1 MGAFFQIILL
11 SLLRLPK
18 HQLWQM
24 PPKGRPGWGWGR
36 EALLIP
42 TRLWHFLSFFFGIFF
57 LAFIVASIT
66 KSQDPIM
73 LDRKELWSLSTPTL
87 PMETLKRG
95 KWFAQA
101 THWVSGRVGTRT
113 GHSRLLLQCSF
124 SCPAS
129 PLPHLSLSYPKQP
142 LRPFL
147 LRSRRSQ
154 VWESKLKI
162 RVNLQFWKYSSS
174 LEMWL
179 TKERVRKCAV

>member
-1 MGAFFQIILL
+1 MGERSLVNTHKALAF
-11 SLLRLPK
+11 S
-18 HQLWQM
+18 
-24 PPKGRPGWGWGR
+24 
-36 EALLIP
+36 
-42 TRLWHFLSFFFGIFF
+42 FLFFGIFF

-66 KSQDPIM
+66 KSQDPII

-101 THWVSGRVGTRT
+101 THWVSGRVGTRA